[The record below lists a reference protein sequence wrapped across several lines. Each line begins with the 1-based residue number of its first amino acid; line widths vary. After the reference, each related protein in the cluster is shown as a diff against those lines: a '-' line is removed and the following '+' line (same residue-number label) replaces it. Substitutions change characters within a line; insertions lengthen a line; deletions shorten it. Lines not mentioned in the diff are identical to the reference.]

1 MVVGE
6 ITLASVLTDIGSVFT
21 SMIGYV
27 GSVCETIVGNPLLLI
42 GFCIPF
48 AFAIASFFSE
58 FLAHVILFV
67 FKGER

>member
-6 ITLASVLTDIGSVFT
+6 ITLTSVLTDIGSVFT

-27 GSVCETIVGNPLLLI
+27 GSVCETIVSNPLLLI

-48 AFAIASFFSE
+48 AFAIV
-58 FLAHVILFV
+58 HFV
-67 FKGER
+67 KKMF

>member
-1 MVVGE
+1 MLIGE
-6 ITLASVLTDIGSVFT
+6 ITLSSVLTDIGSVFT

-48 AFAIASFFSE
+48 AFAIV
-58 FLAHVILFV
+58 HFV
-67 FKGER
+67 KKMF

>member
-6 ITLASVLTDIGSVFT
+6 ITLASVLTVFT

-48 AFAIASFFSE
+48 AFAIV
-58 FLAHVILFV
+58 HFV
-67 FKGER
+67 KKMF

>member
-6 ITLASVLTDIGSVFT
+6 ITLTSVLADIGSVFT

-27 GSVCETIVGNPLLLI
+27 GSVCQAIVNNPLLLI

-48 AFAIASFFSE
+48 AFAIV
-58 FLAHVILFV
+58 HFV
-67 FKGER
+67 KKMF

>member
-48 AFAIASFFSE
+48 AFAIVHCVKKMF
-58 FLAHVILFV
+58 
-67 FKGER
+67 

>member
-27 GSVCETIVGNPLLLI
+27 GSVCETIVGNPYEKLV
-42 GFCIPF
+42 G
-48 AFAIASFFSE
+48 
-58 FLAHVILFV
+58 
-67 FKGER
+67 

>member
-1 MVVGE
+1 MLIGE
-6 ITLASVLTDIGSVFT
+6 ITLSSVLTDIGSVFT

-48 AFAIASFFSE
+48 AFAI
-58 FLAHVILFV
+58 VKFV
-67 FKGER
+67 KRMF